1 MSISSGLSPTLAVP
15 GRLALEGIDHIE
27 LYVGNAQQAAHFYC
41 TAFGFARTAYAG
53 LETGLE
59 DRASIVVEQGDIRLV
74 LTSPLRPVGHV
85 AEHVGL
91 HGDGVRDVAFRVDD
105 AARAFD
111 ESVRRGA
118 QPIREPAVAKDEN
131 GSVVIAAIKA
141 YGDTIHSFVERRN
154 YRGPFLPNYV
164 RRGSGDT
171 KRTAAGL
178 LGVDH
183 YAVNVEQG
191 SLEEWAGF
199 YKEVLGFKESQQQDI
214 STEYSAMNIKVVQDD
229 EGKIRFPIVEPAT
242 GKRKSQIQEFLD
254 FNRGCGV
261 QHIAMTSENII
272 GTTGRLRANGV
283 DFVDTPATY
292 YDCLRERIGPID
304 EELMSLRDLKIL
316 IDRDN
321 DGYLMQIFTRP
332 VQSRPTLFLEVIQR
346 KGASGFGE
354 GNIKALFEA
363 VERDQAKRGT
373 L

>member
-1 MSISSGLSPTLAVP
+1 MSISSGSSPSLAAP
-15 GRLALEGIDHIE
+15 GFALQGIDHIE

-41 TAFGFARTAYAG
+41 TAFGFSRIAYAG
-53 LETGLE
+53 LETGLQ
-59 DRASIVVEQGDIRLV
+59 DRASVVVEQGDIRLV
-74 LTSPLRPVGHV
+74 LTSPLRPDGTV
-85 AEHVGL
+85 AEHVQL
-91 HGDGVRDVAFRVDD
+91 HGDGVRDVAIRVND
-105 AARAFD
+105 AEAAFS
-111 ESVRRGA
+111 ESLRRGA
-118 QPIREPAVAKDEN
+118 APVREPGVVEDGN
-131 GSVVIAAIKA
+131 GKVITAAIRA
-141 YGDTIHSFVERRN
+141 YGDTIHSFVERRD
-154 YRGPFLPNYV
+154 YEGPFMPKYV
-164 RRGSGDT
+164 RCGNGNVGRG
-171 KRTAAGL
+171 AGL
-178 LGVDH
+178 VGVDH

-191 SLEEWAGF
+191 SLEEWACF
-199 YKEVLGFKESQQQDI
+199 YKEVLGFKESRQQDI
-214 STEYSAMNIKVVQDD
+214 STEYTAMNIKVVEDY
-229 EGKIRFPIVEPAT
+229 EGKIKFPIVEPVT

-261 QHIAMTSENII
+261 QHIAMTSNDII

-283 DFVDTPATY
+283 DFVETPATY

-316 IDRDN
+316 IDRES

-363 VERDQAKRGT
+363 VERDQAQRGT